1 MQLHE
6 VAVVVA
12 ETGKQITVAIT
23 ATAVAVAA
31 ATPTITMAVGV
42 VLTTLTT
49 HIKTINARSVGS

>member
-6 VAVVVA
+6 VAVV
-12 ETGKQITVAIT
+12 ETGKQIAMAIT

-31 ATPTITMAVGV
+31 ATPTVTMTVGV
-42 VLTTLTT
+42 ILTT